1 MWYFSDFQN
10 YNEFVCVQK
19 RMALVRHILTQIH
32 PKPCKILV
40 RKNIF
45 FEENPERSTAGENTS
60 EEAEQQKCMR
70 NAIDYLFSPENLRF
84 LSDEDISYRQ
94 WAGDFGTETFRIIG
108 WYEIMDP
115 AHLTDLFDLDPMSE
129 FVFTEEVDNLS
140 SYICQINYF
149 DRFQFGVAIE
159 ISEKHKNLVVPINS
173 FIKLHYSL

>member
-1 MWYFSDFQN
+1 MWYLSEFQN
-10 YNEFVCVQK
+10 YHEFACIQK

-45 FEENPERSTAGENTS
+45 LGENPERSTVCENILQ
-60 EEAEQQKCMR
+60 EVERRKRIMD
-70 NAIDYLFSPENLRF
+70 NLFPPENLRF
-84 LSDEDISYRQ
+84 LSDKDISYRR
-94 WAGDFGTETFRIIG
+94 WVGDFGTETYGNTR
-108 WYEIMDP
+108 WYEITDP

-129 FVFTEEVDNLS
+129 FIFTEEVDNLS

-149 DRFQFGVAIE
+149 DRGQLGVAIE

-173 FIKLHYSL
+173 FVKLHSAL